1 MIAKAINILL
11 PNSHLFPIRTLRSYI
26 YNTIFLLQYNVFFPS
41 LFALFQYQLASSI
54 QGYKYKLPGCRQLY
68 CLPIGMNI
76 ILIAHFFFRKD
87 FKSSEDYLLNCTMQK
102 PCGLVSPTSCPHL
115 VLPSVS
121 VQCNIISSADVLAAK
136 HWLEEQ
142 VSKGSKWNQY
152 LL

>member
-1 MIAKAINILL
+1 MIAKAINILF

-26 YNTIFLLQYNVFFPS
+26 YNTTFLLQYNVFFPRYS
-41 LFALFQYQLASSI
+41 LFSSI
-54 QGYKYKLPGCRQLY
+54 SWHHQLQGYKYKLPGCRQLY

-87 FKSSEDYLLNCTMQK
+87 LKSSEDYLLNCTMQK

>member
-1 MIAKAINILL
+1 M
-11 PNSHLFPIRTLRSYI
+11 
-26 YNTIFLLQYNVFFPS
+26 FFPS

-54 QGYKYKLPGCRQLY
+54 QGYKYKLPVCRQLY

-87 FKSSEDYLLNCTMQK
+87 LKSSEDYLLNCTMQK

-152 LL
+152 LLRGLLSYECSIKAPFADIFQDGSLLSEKIKDWT